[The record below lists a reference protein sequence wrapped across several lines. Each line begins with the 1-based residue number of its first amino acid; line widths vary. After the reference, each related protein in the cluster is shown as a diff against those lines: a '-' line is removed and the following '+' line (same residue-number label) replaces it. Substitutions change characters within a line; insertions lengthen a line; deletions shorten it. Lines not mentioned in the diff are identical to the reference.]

1 MGNELYITVIVGLI
15 AAIVLL
21 VMSFRAGRSRPNHE
35 VMWIIPLVLLG
46 ISIVYRFI
54 IVIGG
59 ALNEQAMAVLP
70 VFIGNLAVIG
80 AFVAAF
86 WQPRLTGWFLIGSA
100 FAMPLITLI
109 AEATFSERFPGE
121 TAAVVMFG
129 SYSIPSIIT
138 GTLLVLSMKQSDSG
152 SRHTQKRVSI
162 PQ

>member
-1 MGNELYITVIVGLI
+1 MGNELYVTVIIGLI
-15 AAIVLL
+15 AAVILL
-21 VMSFRAGRSRPNHE
+21 TLSFRAGRIKPNHN
-35 VMWIIPLVLLG
+35 VLWVIALVLLG

-54 IVIGG
+54 TVTVG
-59 ALNEQAMAVLP
+59 ALNEQATEVLP
-70 VFIGNLAVIG
+70 VFIGNLAVLG
-80 AFVAAF
+80 VFVAAF

-109 AEATFSERFPGE
+109 AEATISERFPEE
-121 TAAVVMFG
+121 TIAAVMFG